1 MTSPTALAR
10 EQPCFALQRLNLSLA
25 RSRHLRSSQLAA
37 FPTRVAAR
45 RAAAAPRRARRRAA
59 QSSAEA
65 AEAAGSLAAS
75 CGLRAA
81 RGAPWAAAKRRVHLD
96 LQRWRRRAEAV
107 YCGPEVLRSLEAR
120 ARARGSFRLV
130 CASREACKR
139 RGLGARGR
147 LLSRAAQRERR
158 GGAGSWP
165 LLWAASGLADMAFA
179 LARARRAVP
188 LSVAGGLVALVAEH
202 SSSERQPAR
211 GEGARGEH
219 LSLPWPRA
227 QEEGGRKEEGEWR
240 PLGAGGSPLREAALK
255 VPRALSSLGRRRVA
269 GSGAAWAAQ
278 ELETPRFDGE
288 WQVNLER
295 SQQAEMVAIMSAIGV
310 PSSLTKMGNLT
321 PSRMTVHSSADNMR
335 VDEQITQLGGLYTHD
350 VQLWAD
356 GREFVGKHPLDG
368 SAIRTRTRWERVRLS
383 ELGDPKF
390 FRIPAGQ
397 SEVVALVSH
406 VTHDKRPALRQRI
419 VRLSEEC
426 GTVFHSV
433 NTLTIEGE
441 EKVVITAHRYLDL
454 KKPKLARGAAA
465 AAPAAAPAPAPALAP
480 ASAPASAPALA
491 PAAR

>member
-1 MTSPTALAR
+1 
-10 EQPCFALQRLNLSLA
+10 
-25 RSRHLRSSQLAA
+25 
-37 FPTRVAAR
+37 
-45 RAAAAPRRARRRAA
+45 
-59 QSSAEA
+59 
-65 AEAAGSLAAS
+65 
-75 CGLRAA
+75 
-81 RGAPWAAAKRRVHLD
+81 
-96 LQRWRRRAEAV
+96 
-107 YCGPEVLRSLEAR
+107 
-120 ARARGSFRLV
+120 
-130 CASREACKR
+130 
-139 RGLGARGR
+139 
-147 LLSRAAQRERR
+147 
-158 GGAGSWP
+158 
-165 LLWAASGLADMAFA
+165 MAFA

-188 LSVAGGLVALVAEH
+188 LSVAGGLVALVAGH

-211 GEGARGEH
+211 GEGAPGEH

-255 VPRALSSLGRRRVA
+255 VPRALSSLGRRRAA

-321 PSRMTVHSSADNMR
+321 PSRMTVQSSADNMR

-390 FRIPAGQ
+390 FRFPAGQ

-480 ASAPASAPALA
+480 ASAPALA
-491 PAAR
+491 PPAR